1 MIFVNGTEKEK
12 TLKKNATPSSI
23 TSILSIMSQDF
34 LWHLHAN
41 VGIVYLHL
49 SVTIG
54 LQFYNTSDIV
64 KNTINQNIINRI
76 LTLSH
81 FYYTR

>member
-12 TLKKNATPSSI
+12 NFEKECNTFVNISV
-23 TSILSIMSQDF
+23 LSIMSQDF
-34 LWHLHAN
+34 LWPLHAN

-54 LQFYNTSDIV
+54 LPFYNTSDIE
-64 KNTINQNIINRI
+64 NQ
-76 LTLSH
+76 T
-81 FYYTR
+81 